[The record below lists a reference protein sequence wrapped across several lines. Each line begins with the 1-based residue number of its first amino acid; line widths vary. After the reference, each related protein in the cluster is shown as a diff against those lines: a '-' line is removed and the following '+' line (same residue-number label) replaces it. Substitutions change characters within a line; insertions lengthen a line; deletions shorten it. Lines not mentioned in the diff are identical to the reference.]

1 MALKKTVLLEAAATL
16 YQLRVEGKKDAA
28 CQEFLGLDADDY
40 AEVQSFLLESRAET
54 HRTRPREHVY
64 VEYELETRKAIH
76 DLDTLITNLDANSQ
90 YNALIGAIRL
100 RADLV
105 DRIVAKGQEFGLLK
119 KQAER
124 RELVGGIVIAELGM
138 PELKGEIV
146 KQARLNR
153 RLLEEFGDKDFMA
166 LPPGEIHYGEAFSE
180 AAGDEDDDEA
190 LVTRRPAKAVGTAR
204 ARTAKRSAGR
214 KVVKD
219 R

>member
-1 MALKKTVLLEAAATL
+1 MPLKKTDLIEAAATL
-16 YQLRVEGKKDAA
+16 YQLRVEGKKEPE
-28 CQEFLGLDADDY
+28 CQEALGLDADDF
-40 AEVQSFLLESRAET
+40 ADVQSFLLESRAET

-64 VEYELETRKAIH
+64 VEYELETRKSIH
-76 DLDTLITNLDANSQ
+76 DLDGLIKNLDANSQ

-105 DRIVAKGQEFGLLK
+105 DRIIAKGQEFGLLK

-124 RELVGGIVIAELGM
+124 RELVGGLVIAELGTG
-138 PELKGEIV
+138 ELKGEIV

-166 LPPGEIHYGEAFSE
+166 LPPGEIHYGESFKEGS
-180 AAGDEDDDEA
+180 GDEDDDEA
-190 LVTRRPAKAVGTAR
+190 MVTRKPSKSAGTAR
-204 ARTAKRSAGR
+204 ARTSKRSAGR

-219 R
+219 P